1 MTGKILDGKKLSKT
15 ILENLKLEMQES
27 TRESILKPNLAV
39 ILVGNDAASQ
49 IYVRQKEKAAR
60 ECGINSN
67 IIRLNEDIT
76 AQELSD
82 VIDKLNKDEDTTGIL
97 LQLPLPKH
105 LNDQEFID
113 KIHPKK
119 DVDGFHPLNLGK
131 LVTQT
136 NPYTIPCTPL
146 GVIKLLNEYG
156 IELEGKH
163 AVVVG
168 RSNIVG
174 KPLALLLLNR
184 NATVTVAHSRTKNL
198 GDITC
203 RADILISA
211 TGIRHLITKDMVK
224 EGAVVVDVGITRGK
238 DRELTGDVD
247 FESVKNVA
255 GFITPV
261 PGGVGPMTIAILM
274 QNTYELFKKANKLSV
289 WL

>member
-15 ILENLKLEMQES
+15 ILENLKFEIQES
-27 TRESILKPNLAV
+27 TRESLLKPTLAV
-39 ILVGNDAASQ
+39 ILVGHDPASQ
-49 IYVRQKEKAAR
+49 VYVNKKEKTAR
-60 ECGINSN
+60 QCGINSN
-67 IIRLNEDIT
+67 IIKLNESTT

-82 VIDKLNKDEDTTGIL
+82 IIDKLNKDEDITAIL

-131 LVTQT
+131 LITQT
-136 NPYTIPCTPL
+136 NPYAIPCTPL
-146 GVIKLLNEYG
+146 GIIKLLNEYNV
-156 IELEGKH
+156 ELKGKH
-163 AVVVG
+163 AVIVG

-174 KPLALLLLNR
+174 KPLAQLLLNR
-184 NATVTVAHSRTKNL
+184 DATVTIAHSKTANL
-198 GDITC
+198 GDIT
-203 RADILISA
+203 RSADILISA
-211 TGIRHLITKDMVK
+211 TGFEHLITEDMVK
-224 EGAVVVDVGITRGK
+224 EGAVVVDVGIVRGGDGK
-238 DRELTGDVD
+238 LTGDVD
-247 FESVKNVA
+247 FENIKEKVSL
-255 GFITPV
+255 ITPV